1 MGRKA
6 DPEVLRQSKGRSM
19 GGTMEEERGGGPWWA
34 GSGGPRG
41 RSARVGSAIVV
52 SG

>member
-19 GGTMEEERGGGPWWA
+19 GGTMEEERGGV
-34 GSGGPRG
+34 PRG
-41 RSARVGSAIVV
+41 RIRVGLVEGALGLGVPS
-52 SG
+52 

>member
-19 GGTMEEERGGGPWWA
+19 GGTVEEERGG
-34 GSGGPRG
+34 SLVGGFGWTSWKERLG
-41 RSARVGSAIVV
+41 
-52 SG
+52 